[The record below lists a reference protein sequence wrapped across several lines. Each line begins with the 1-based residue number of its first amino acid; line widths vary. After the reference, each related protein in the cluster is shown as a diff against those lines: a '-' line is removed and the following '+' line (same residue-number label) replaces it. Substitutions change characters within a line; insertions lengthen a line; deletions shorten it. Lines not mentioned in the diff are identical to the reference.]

1 MLVEKLATR
10 GRIGARPGRTR
21 ALVFEREGERQRRQD
36 PLEVISLTRRTGVV
50 HIVAAVVFAFL
61 DRRRRIRRRT
71 ILGLFDRFKGAYEAR
86 RGETPSCSRR
96 LCAASRSRAR
106 RRRRGR
112 SRFGRR
118 RRRARERVVVRFVG
132 LDVPFGGRGQLIG
145 CSGSGCAAWHHRA
158 QERADRAATPAR
170 RRRGT
175 RGGRRAFSGRRR
187 YRSAIEDG
195 RKASEGRDAAD
206 PANRRRVGAGATTTE
221 RELGTAAVLRRR

>member
-1 MLVEKLATR
+1 MLVEKATR

-36 PLEVISLTRRTGVV
+36 PLEVIPLIRRTGVLY
-50 HIVAAVVFAFL
+50 VVVVGCAFL
-61 DRRRRIRRRT
+61 DQRRRIRRRT
-71 ILGLFDRFKGAYEAR
+71 ILGLFDRFERADESQ
-86 RGETPSCSRR
+86 RGETPSCSGRV
-96 LCAASRSRAR
+96 CAASRSRAR

-132 LDVPFGGRGQLIG
+132 LDVPLGGRGPLIG
-145 CSGSGCAAWHHRA
+145 CSGSGGAAWHGRA

-170 RRRGT
+170 RRRRT

-187 YRSAIEDG
+187 YRSAIENG